1 MAKFKLVLDTRV
13 KKKDDKFNL
22 CVRYTNKSDV
32 MYLNIVEMT
41 LVAYQTVFEKM
52 SMDNKS
58 IEFREKCN
66 AYVTKAE
73 RIYSSMDYFDKQKFR
88 EKFFSKEN
96 EVKKDQANGV
106 TDLDTLFKLYIDNS
120 DMKMV
125 TKTHYSYTLRVLKSI
140 KSDVTLEDITPDF
153 LNKFEHQKKII
164 LGVSKATIDS
174 WMRNLRAVINYHM
187 KVSKLIPSTYEYPF
201 GKGKFVVSSFYPHK
215 QVLSNDEIRQII
227 DFEDF
232 GNKQQEYAR
241 NVWLALYRINGIN
254 YADLLQM
261 KWSDIQ
267 GKFIVFTRRKTETTR
282 KNNIKPIISPYT
294 EKIKE
299 VLDKIG
305 DKNSPFILG
314 KLKDGYSE
322 STFNNCSHKNRQK
335 INKSLS
341 FLTEK
346 LNLSV
351 PLKIESARDCY
362 ATTLH
367 RADKSIEQISEMLGH
382 SNVIVTSHYL
392 GSITPERTFQI
403 NEVIM

>member
-41 LVAYQTVFEKM
+41 LIAYQTVFEKM

-66 AYVTKAE
+66 AYITKAE
-73 RIYSSMDYFDKQKFR
+73 RIYSTIDIFDKQKFR
-88 EKFFSKEN
+88 EKFYSKEN
-96 EVKKDQANGV
+96 EVKKDQTNGV
-106 TDLDTLFKLYIDNS
+106 TDLDTLFKLYLENS
-120 DMKMV
+120 NMKMV

-140 KSDVTLEDITPDF
+140 KSDVTLDDITTDF
-153 LNKFEHQKKII
+153 LNKLEHQKKII

-187 KVSKLIPSTYEYPF
+187 KVSKLIPSSYEYPF
-201 GKGKFVVSSFYPHK
+201 GKSKFVVSSFYPHK
-215 QVLSNDEIRQII
+215 QVLNNDEIRQII
-227 DFEDF
+227 DFDDF
-232 GNKQQEYAR
+232 ENKQQEYAR
-241 NVWLALYRINGIN
+241 NVWIALYRINGIN

-322 STFNNCSHKNRQK
+322 TTFNNCSHKNRQK

-403 NEVIM
+403 NDVVM